1 MRSLLAKSGVTL
13 LVVLALGSGLTLA
26 ATTSEPGMFLYPIKQ
41 TTQKL
46 TGATGRPVKSLTPVI
61 EVPQGDPDQ
70 PSPGAVD
77 LPGADIQED
86 VAEGPDVTDSGQAME
101 TIASPAP
108 TPVRVVDEI
117 TVNMEPEAAT
127 VAGPESVD
135 NASGPPAIE
144 QLGSG
149 YVDDGG
155 KDDGQSEASQVGN
168 LDDGQAGKN
177 EKGNDNDSSHSDSDH
192 DNESNDNRE
201 DHDD

>member
-1 MRSLLAKSGVTL
+1 MRSWLAKSGVTL

-46 TGATGRPVKSLTPVI
+46 TRATGRPAQSLTPVI
-61 EVPQGDPDQ
+61 EIPQDGPDK
-70 PSPGAVD
+70 PSPSGVD
-77 LPGADIQED
+77 LPAADVQED

-101 TIASPAP
+101 TIASPEP

-117 TVNMEPEAAT
+117 TVNVEPEAAT

-135 NASGPPAIE
+135 DASGPPAIE

-149 YVDDGG
+149 AVDDGRN
-155 KDDGQSEASQVGN
+155 DDGQSEASQVSG
-168 LDDGQAGKN
+168 LKDGQAGKN